1 MRKAGDREKQSKG
14 IAKKVITLVKQV
26 HEFCAI
32 DETGNVPEFTFDN
45 QAKAALVAVSLIA
58 ELVLGARRENA
69 ENEE

>member
-1 MRKAGDREKQSKG
+1 MRKTGDREKQSKG
-14 IAKKVITLVKQV
+14 IAKKVITLVREV

-32 DETGNVPEFTFDN
+32 DEAGNVPEFTFEH